1 MLPTS
6 KQFVISVDDKYK
18 DIISYLHK
26 KTDYSKYVCEII
38 EKDMNNTLKLN
49 KITKQIEK
57 LKEDLIDV
65 LREERE
71 QALMAIDKKN
81 EEMINTLISEI
92 KEILATE
99 GKKINEITDKLHENI
114 NVSTGEIL
122 MKIDVVEDRAYR
134 EMNNVANDRF
144 DSR

>member
-1 MLPTS
+1 
-6 KQFVISVDDKYK
+6 
-18 DIISYLHK
+18 
-26 KTDYSKYVCEII
+26 
-38 EKDMNNTLKLN
+38 
-49 KITKQIEK
+49 
-57 LKEDLIDV
+57 
-65 LREERE
+65 
-71 QALMAIDKKN
+71 MAIDKKN
-81 EEMINTLISEI
+81 EEMINTLISEF